1 MVSIE
6 KKLVTNKFSRPR
18 SKMAA
23 VKGVIV
29 HWTANAGATA
39 DNHYRFFEH
48 NNNRYAGAHYF
59 VDKNK
64 IVQLIPENET
74 TYHANETGYSKIG
87 KFEGYKSS
95 DGYRGNAN
103 SCTIGV
109 EMCVERNGTIHANT
123 IKQTIE
129 LIKDINRR
137 HNLSVD
143 DVYRHFDVTG
153 KLCPKPFVND
163 QLSYQNFKRA
173 LGQRT
178 ATTRKVVKQAKPVKV
193 KETSIVDWLNAHG
206 QDSSFAS
213 RSKLAREY
221 GIANYRGTA
230 SQNVRLLK
238 LIRKGVPKK
247 ASVNIDKMAQDVI
260 DGKYGSGVQRRKALG
275 SYYSRVQKRVNEIL
289 TGKMSVKSYTVIA
302 REVIEGKWGTGHARK
317 NALRKAGYDYR
328 KVQDLVNKML

>member
-1 MVSIE
+1 
-6 KKLVTNKFSRPR
+6 
-18 SKMAA
+18 
-23 VKGVIV
+23 
-29 HWTANAGATA
+29 
-39 DNHYRFFEH
+39 
-48 NNNRYAGAHYF
+48 
-59 VDKNK
+59 
-64 IVQLIPENET
+64 
-74 TYHANETGYSKIG
+74 
-87 KFEGYKSS
+87 
-95 DGYRGNAN
+95 
-103 SCTIGV
+103 
-109 EMCVERNGTIHANT
+109 MCVESNGTIHANT

-163 QLSYQNFKRA
+163 QLAYQNFKRA

-193 KETSIVDWLNAHG
+193 KGTSIVDWLNAHG
-206 QDSSFAS
+206 QDSSFAN

-221 GIANYRGTA
+221 GIANYKGTA

-289 TGKMSVKSYTVIA
+289 TGKTSAKSYQTIA
-302 REVIEGKWGTGHARK
+302 KEVIDGKWGTGYQRK
-317 NALRKAGYDYR
+317 QALTRAGYNYR
-328 KVQDLVNKML
+328 KVQNLVNRML